1 LSDLLTKISEG
12 KDGIG
17 ELRHFILTKV
27 ELTLSGKNH
36 RLPDR
41 LESYVS
47 FFDLTY
53 VLQHSKE
60 KIWHTYA
67 LKGKNSFFDFFAVD

>member
-1 LSDLLTKISEG
+1 MISEG
-12 KDGIG
+12 KEGIG
-17 ELRHFILTKV
+17 ELSHFILTKV

-47 FFDLTY
+47 FIDLTY

-60 KIWHTYA
+60 KIWHKYA
-67 LKGKNSFFDFFAVD
+67 LKGKITFFDFFAVDWLIY